1 MGITGCLGAVVVST
15 ALPRLQP
22 DGAVC
27 HHPQPT
33 MTLYRPEPILR
44 HDAVRVDRSRPP
56 WRAAERLLDGETLI
70 VTDHYGTGAEI
81 LDQLQSILR
90 PPPQQASYRVRQ
102 GHRRTLRQASLRLL
116 APIVEHR
123 LALTDAR
130 HIGFLR
136 ELYPE
141 LSRTFFLPF
150 VQVQELHGAW
160 VRYEEGVNLA
170 VLGHRVH
177 PFYGTYVPTRV
188 SHLELFGTWISQ
200 YQGPRTRAI
209 DVGTGCG
216 VLALMLGRAGFER
229 VLATDDNP
237 NAIESLRRE
246 LRRLPSPPSI
256 DPVVTDL
263 LGEDDTLV
271 DLVVFNPPW
280 IQGAP
285 EGLLDRALNFED
297 GLFERFFDQASERLS
312 PSGRIVL
319 VFSNVIQ
326 LLQPEHP
333 HPILTELEAGRFQL
347 VQKLQRKVKSQT
359 RSGQRRRTR
368 ERVEI
373 WELARA

>member
-1 MGITGCLGAVVVST
+1 
-15 ALPRLQP
+15 
-22 DGAVC
+22 
-27 HHPQPT
+27 